1 MYARSNRLLYGIR
14 FVQHRVGRATLA
26 RDTCSRHSK
35 MDRVI
40 HLDTAC
46 YNFSKQEYAEQSRVF
61 GCTNVYNK
69 ETVGSTVRTCRYPY
83 TDLAT
88 LGEVTTKGAKTSF
101 PGSGYVVDIP
111 LNKTAAVDKLR
122 QMQGM
127 DGNYPFVDSFTH
139 SLIITFT
146 SHNTNTNYFNR
157 VTIIFEKDA
166 TGHLFKRMDF
176 NAQPFLDGKA
186 MKAPLSNTGLLAGGL
201 LLALATIVY
210 FVLCLLEM
218 RKVKWNFWHAV
229 ELTNYALLWF
239 HVLNVVQKYVLGTNA
254 RFFSGSPGNK
264 VLGPNFVPTG
274 SLFDFQALIL
284 EIYALNL
291 LLSYMR
297 LVKFFQ
303 MMTGVNMAVRV
314 LGKVR
319 FVRCVRCVRCVRYVR
334 FVRYVHYVR
343 YVRYAQVM
351 RPSPCIIL
359 ASVFV
364 PHSPPENLLC
374 RS

>member
-1 MYARSNRLLYGIR
+1 
-14 FVQHRVGRATLA
+14 
-26 RDTCSRHSK
+26 
-35 MDRVI
+35 
-40 HLDTAC
+40 
-46 YNFSKQEYAEQSRVF
+46 
-61 GCTNVYNK
+61 
-69 ETVGSTVRTCRYPY
+69 
-83 TDLAT
+83 LAT
-88 LGEVTTKGAKTSF
+88 LGEVTTKGTKASF

-111 LNKTAAVDKLR
+111 LNKTAAFDKLR

-127 DGNYPFVDSFTH
+127 DGNYPFVDAFTH

-166 TGHLFKRMDF
+166 TGYLFKRMDF

-186 MKAPLSNTGLLAGGL
+186 MKAPLSNTGLTVGGL
-201 LLALATIVY
+201 LLALATLVY
-210 FVLCLLEM
+210 FVLCLVEM

-229 ELTNYALLWF
+229 ELTNYVLLWF

-254 RFFSGSPGNK
+254 RFFSGSPGNL
-264 VLGPNFVPTG
+264 VTGPKFVPTG
-274 SLFDFQALIL
+274 SLFDFQALVL

-291 LLSYMR
+291 LLSYIR

-319 FVRCVRCVRCVRYVR
+319 LCALCALYTGNVTTACVIV
-334 FVRYVHYVR
+334 
-343 YVRYAQVM
+343 
-351 RPSPCIIL
+351 L
-359 ASVFV
+359 ASFCASQ
-364 PHSPPENLLC
+364 SP
-374 RS
+374 